1 MFLFLFLL
9 GLVLNHSAL
18 FGRVNFKGC
27 VEKEE
32 LLKIVERLWR
42 QERNDKELL
51 EKMEDDSLC
60 KICMDA
66 PVSFF
71 LPKEWIL
78 LHSYLKFSLF

>member
-1 MFLFLFLL
+1 M
-9 GLVLNHSAL
+9 
-18 FGRVNFKGC
+18 NFKGC

-66 PVSFF
+66 PVSRNYYSIIIADRQCFETD
-71 LPKEWIL
+71 PDPTY
-78 LHSYLKFSLF
+78 SMD